1 MAQVKRQMIHP
12 DVNIPTPDL
21 NIPALATGT
30 FKKSIPENQIHQDK
44 PDSIPLKR
52 TENKRTVRTG
62 RKSAITI
69 AVATSI

>member
-1 MAQVKRQMIHP
+1 MIHP
-12 DVNIPTPDL
+12 DVNIPAPDL

-30 FKKSIPENQIHQDK
+30 IKKSIPENQIHQDK

-52 TENKRTVRTG
+52 TENKRAVRTG